1 MSVFVVS
8 ALPVPVLF
16 LTPAVV
22 ALAVVVVVL
31 VLLLL
36 LLLLPVVLLATAV
49 TAGACVVSRHVDAH
63 WLTKHG
69 GIWNSQPRLV
79 VRKFKLSKI
88 KTVVLTPQ

>member
-1 MSVFVVS
+1 MFVAS

-22 ALAVVVVVL
+22 ALAVVAVVL
-31 VLLLL
+31 VLLL
-36 LLLLPVVLLATAV
+36 LLLLPVVLLATDV